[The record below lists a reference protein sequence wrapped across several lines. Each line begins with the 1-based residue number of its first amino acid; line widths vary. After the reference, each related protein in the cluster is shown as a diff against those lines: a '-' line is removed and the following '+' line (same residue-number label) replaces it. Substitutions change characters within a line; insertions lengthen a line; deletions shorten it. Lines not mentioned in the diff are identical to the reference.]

1 MHRLQMFKTYQLKRA
16 LAIIIGILALDQIF
30 KIWVK
35 THMYLG
41 QEFEITPWFFIHFTE
56 NNGMAFGMEFGGSY
70 GKLFLSL
77 FRIVFVGGMIWY
89 LRKSVREQASML
101 FVTVLSLI
109 IAGAI
114 GNIID
119 SVLYGFLFSSSEYG
133 LVAELL
139 PANGGYAT
147 LLHGKVVDMLY
158 FPLFDG
164 FFPEW
169 FPFWGGEYFQFF
181 RPVFNLADASIS
193 CGVFLWILFQHK
205 MMPPDASK
213 SSEGEASDSTTS
225 AVV

>member
-1 MHRLQMFKTYQLKRA
+1 MFKTYQLKRA
-16 LAIIIGILALDQIF
+16 LAIIIGILALDQVL

-41 QEFEITPWFFIHFTE
+41 QEFEMTPWFFIHFTE

-89 LRKSVREQASML
+89 LRKSVREHAGVL
-101 FVTVLSLI
+101 FITVLSLI

-119 SVLYGFLFSSSEYG
+119 SILYGVLFSSSEYG
-133 LVAELL
+133 LVAELF
-139 PANGGYAT
+139 PAGGGYAT
-147 LLHGKVVDMLY
+147 LLHGKVVDMMY

-193 CGVFLWILFQHK
+193 CGVFLWVLFQHK
-205 MMPPDASK
+205 MMPPENAGADQ
-213 SSEGEASDSTTS
+213 EQVSDNATNTQ
-225 AVV
+225 A

>member
-1 MHRLQMFKTYQLKRA
+1 MKKA
-16 LAIIIGILALDQIF
+16 LAIILGVLLLDQIF

-41 QEFEITPWFFIHFTE
+41 QEFEIAPWFFIHFTE

-89 LRKSVREQASML
+89 LQKSVRENAGFL
-101 FVTVLSLI
+101 FITVLSLI

-119 SVLYGFLFSSSEYG
+119 SILYGVLFSSSEFG
-133 LVAELL
+133 LVAELM
-139 PANGGYAT
+139 PAEGGYAS

-164 FFPEW
+164 YFPDW
-169 FPFWGGEYFQFF
+169 FPVWGGEYFQFF
-181 RPVFNLADASIS
+181 RPVFNVADASIS
-193 CGVFLWILFQHK
+193 CGVILWILFQNK
-205 MMPPDASK
+205 ITP
-213 SSEGEASDSTTS
+213 S
-225 AVV
+225 AVNENDKSEPSSVEGSLSGNSQKIGD

>member
-1 MHRLQMFKTYQLKRA
+1 
-16 LAIIIGILALDQIF
+16 
-30 KIWVK
+30 
-35 THMYLG
+35 
-41 QEFEITPWFFIHFTE
+41 
-56 NNGMAFGMEFGGSY
+56 MAFGMEFGGSY

-213 SSEGEASDSTTS
+213 TIEQESSDSTTS
-225 AVV
+225 EVV